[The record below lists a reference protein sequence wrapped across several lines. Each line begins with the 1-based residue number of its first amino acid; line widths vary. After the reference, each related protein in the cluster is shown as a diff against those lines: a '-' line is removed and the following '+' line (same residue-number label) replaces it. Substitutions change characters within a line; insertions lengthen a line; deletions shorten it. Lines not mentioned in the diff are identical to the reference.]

1 VSRPRGA
8 RPGHSRTR
16 HPHEDSTAGA
26 PVAAPAAPLELRHP
40 ALIVTALVATIGL
53 MLSASFH
60 IIDTDF
66 WQHLAVGKAIWQ
78 LHAVPR
84 THLWSYPN
92 YGSPEVLPSWGFR
105 ALVWPFWS
113 AGGVAGLFVWRWWTT
128 LAVFGLAWA
137 AARRMGARGLTPLVW
152 IVVCSLVY
160 RQRSQVRPETLAS
173 VLLALEI
180 WILETRRSAAARGA
194 ADPAP
199 GAAGADPTP
208 WLIAVA
214 WVWANTHISYFLGF
228 IPVAAHLLDDLRA
241 GRTGAARRLAAVTA
255 AALAASCLNPFGAR
269 ALWQPFDYLLRL
281 RHEPLYR
288 GIGELQPVSWAAN
301 RGDATF
307 VLLAGWPV
315 LLVWRARRFGL
326 DRVEALLCAFFTAY
340 ASSSQ
345 RFLGTHAVLAASYAA
360 RDLDA
365 WVRTRRWP
373 AWSARPA
380 ARAALAVVAIV
391 AAGLHEW
398 SRADRPLGISIDM
411 KRFPVA
417 ACDFMAAHGVAGR
430 GFAQTRVGGYQL
442 WRFWPDRSRLPFM
455 DIHQTGSPEDRRAYA
470 AVFSS
475 RAGWVQ
481 MTRRHTFDYVLLD
494 RYQYPGDS
502 LTDVLD
508 ADSTWSLVFLDDAGV
523 LYVRREGPLHAIAD
537 SLRYHVLGA
546 GPNRMTAL
554 AAAWDADSALRAR
567 CRAELER
574 EAAGSAFDAAAERG
588 LGLVAFA
595 ERRLG
600 DARAHL
606 RRALAVDPRA
616 PRTHEALGMVE
627 LWDQQPM
634 LALIEF
640 ERERA
645 LSGPGPGLELRMGLA
660 CQGAGD
666 AAGARR
672 HFERELEMD
681 PGNARV
687 RSLIE
692 ALQTPGR

>member
-1 VSRPRGA
+1 MSRARGRPRA
-8 RPGHSRTR
+8 SRA
-16 HPHEDSTAGA
+16 AGA
-26 PVAAPAAPLELRHP
+26 PSAAPAAPLGLRHP
-40 ALIVTALVATIGL
+40 ALIVTALAAALALVVSG
-53 MLSASFH
+53 SFR

-84 THLWSYPN
+84 THLWTYPN
-92 YGSPEVLPSWGFR
+92 YGTPEVLPSWGFR

-160 RQRSQVRPETLAS
+160 RPRSQVRPETLAS

-180 WILETRRSAAARGA
+180 WILEARRARAAGRGA
-194 ADPAP
+194 AEPAP
-199 GAAGADPTP
+199 GAGGVDPTP
-208 WLIAVA
+208 WLIVVA
-214 WVWANTHISYFLGF
+214 WAWANSHISYFLGL
-228 IPVAAHLLDDLRA
+228 IPVAAHLFDDLRA
-241 GRTGAARRLAAVTA
+241 GRATAARRLAAVTA
-255 AALAASCLNPFGAR
+255 VALAVSFLNPFGWR

-281 RHEPLYR
+281 RHEPLFR

-301 RGDATF
+301 HGDATF
-307 VLLAGWPV
+307 VLLAGWP
-315 LLVWRARRFGL
+315 LLLLWRARRLGL

-340 ASSSQ
+340 AFSSQ
-345 RFLGTHAVLAASYAA
+345 RFLGTYAVLAASYAA

-380 ARAALAVVAIV
+380 ARAALATLAIV
-391 AAGLHEW
+391 LVGLPEW
-398 SRADRPLGISIDM
+398 SRADRPLDIGIDL
-411 KRFPVA
+411 KRVPVA
-417 ACDFMAAHGVAGR
+417 ACDFMAAHGVAGP

-455 DIHQTGSPEDRRAYA
+455 DIHQTGSPEDRRLYA

-475 RAGWVQ
+475 RAGWAE
-481 MTRRHTFDYVLLD
+481 MTRRHTFDYVVLD

-502 LTDVLD
+502 LMDVLD
-508 ADSTWSLVFLDDAGV
+508 ADSTWSLVFLDDAGA
-523 LYVRREGPLHAIAD
+523 LYVRRDGPLRAIAE
-537 SLRYHVLGA
+537 SLGYRVLGA
-546 GPNRMTAL
+546 GPERMTAL
-554 AAAWDADSALRAR
+554 AAVWDADPVLRGR
-567 CRAELER
+567 VRAELER
-574 EAAGSAFDAAAERG
+574 ETAGSPLAGAAERG
-588 LGLVAFA
+588 LGLVALA
-595 ERRLG
+595 ERRLD

-616 PRTHEALGMVE
+616 PRTHEALGMVA
-627 LWDQQPM
+627 LWERQPQ
-634 LALIEF
+634 LALREF
-640 ERERA
+640 ELERA
-645 LSGPGPGLELRMGLA
+645 VSGPRPGLELRMGIA

-672 HFERELEMD
+672 HFERELKID
-681 PGNARV
+681 PGNAQV

-692 ALQTPGR
+692 ALEAPRR